1 MMHLCLVD
9 SRAQSELMDARTHSH
24 KHREAKYY
32 TKTLCGPDAYIG
44 GLLGNCIKKKQDDV
58 I

>member
-1 MMHLCLVD
+1 MCFVE
-9 SRAQSELMDARTHSH
+9 SRAQSELMDARTHWH
-24 KHREAKYY
+24 KYREAKFY

-44 GLLGNCIKKKQDDV
+44 GLLGNCIQKKKDEV